1 MSKRHAWVANFLSG
15 LAIAAC
21 TESPATM
28 GQVPASQ
35 AEGLHAAAVRV
46 RIDSPRAR
54 RWELGWGAA
63 SVYDV
68 GSGRLVRRIP
78 LTGASLSV
86 ARGTC
91 RPDLVVSRSGAVIVS
106 SNAEPVLWRIDP
118 ASFEVRRYDIA
129 LDSDRTKDFG
139 FSALAWDAD
148 ERTLYAASAVMGT
161 LWRIDLDAAT
171 ASRIEL
177 TAPIR
182 GACALAA
189 PESAAGTQ
197 TLIVATGVDA
207 SLWRVSLSRDLDRG
221 NVTDPGGHSAWSG
234 RISTAPLARKTPTG
248 CGSPH
253 EGEEQGGIS
262 NRRPT

>member
-1 MSKRHAWVANFLSG
+1 MSKRHAWIVNILSG

-28 GQVPASQ
+28 GEVPSSQ
-35 AEGLHAAAVRV
+35 AEGLHTAAVRV
-46 RIDSPRAR
+46 RMDSPRAR
-54 RWELGWGAA
+54 RWELGWGAVF
-63 SVYDV
+63 VYDV
-68 GSGRLVRRIP
+68 LSGQLVRRIP
-78 LTGASLSV
+78 LTRASLSG

-106 SNAEPVLWRIDP
+106 SNAQPVLWRIDP

-129 LDSDRTKDFG
+129 LDSDRSKDFG

-148 ERTLYAASAVMGT
+148 EKTLYAASAVMGT
-161 LWRIDLDAAT
+161 LWRIDLDTAT

-189 PESAAGTQ
+189 PESTAGIQ

-207 SLWRVSLSRDLDRG
+207 SLWRVSLSPDLGCG
-221 NVTDPGGHSAWSG
+221 NVTGPGNNGAWERVPNSA
-234 RISTAPLARKTPTG
+234 
-248 CGSPH
+248 C
-253 EGEEQGGIS
+253 
-262 NRRPT
+262 